1 MTRSSAEFLF
11 DYLIGHPAAD
21 YEAALQP
28 TGPVDPGHDRDC
40 VCGGT
45 PACDPY
51 PDPPV
56 SLIKYTPPAD
66 GYADEP
72 PF

>member
-1 MTRSSAEFLF
+1 MITRSNAEFLF

-21 YEAALQP
+21 YESDSRP

-45 PACDPY
+45 PSCDPY
-51 PDPPV
+51 PEPLVCLVKFARPPE
-56 SLIKYTPPAD
+56 IT
-66 GYADEP
+66 EP